1 MINSIKEL
9 VKRNLK
15 TSRLGRIVYEP
26 LNRIWRLYSIPMAR
40 HNLHKKGYE
49 LLSEIDTLMV
59 KNDIPYYCEAG
70 TLLGLVRD
78 KGFIRH
84 DDDIDLS
91 ILPDSVKPA
100 DVLKILLAAGYKW
113 ISGHEYDGRFIEF
126 TLKKDGVP
134 IDFFLHRKS
143 EKIGYYDEIFLRY
156 YPEVNY
162 PSDKNNSAL
171 LFQYVETK
179 GIMRYRVHGIEV
191 NIPENYKDVLTSLFG
206 PWEKPDPNFKS
217 ENTGY
222 TLLPHFAVRLT
233 KEEALNK

>member
-91 ILPDSVKPA
+91 
-100 DVLKILLAAGYKW
+100 
-113 ISGHEYDGRFIEF
+113 
-126 TLKKDGVP
+126 VP
-134 IDFFLHRKS
+134 IL
-143 EKIGYYDEIFLRY
+143 
-156 YPEVNY
+156 
-162 PSDKNNSAL
+162 
-171 LFQYVETK
+171 
-179 GIMRYRVHGIEV
+179 
-191 NIPENYKDVLTSLFG
+191 
-206 PWEKPDPNFKS
+206 KP
-217 ENTGY
+217 
-222 TLLPHFAVRLT
+222 
-233 KEEALNK
+233 